1 MGTRSLTRVI
11 PRQEGVAYDKGHEM
25 IKKSIIN
32 MYQQYDGYP
41 SYVGVKLAEFI
52 KPIKIINGVS
62 GSAKIG

>member
-11 PRQEGVAYDKGHEM
+11 PRQEGVAYDKGHKM

-41 SYVGVKLAEFI
+41 SYVGVKLAEFVNQL
-52 KPIKIINGVS
+52 K
-62 GSAKIG
+62 